1 MALALRVSLN
11 PGNKRTSLR
20 SFATLGHTTFQSG
33 KLRRPL
39 EDEKPISAPAA
50 KEGPWE
56 REPSLMLPKEATPP
70 RRHYQVNGTKGA
82 KKLLSSSPRV
92 TPMGTQLTL
101 NSR

>member
-33 KLRRPL
+33 RLMRPL
-39 EDEKPISAPAA
+39 ENEKPISSPAA
-50 KEGPWE
+50 EEGPWE
-56 REPSLMLPKEATPP
+56 REPSLMLPKEATSSRIP
-70 RRHYQVNGTKGA
+70 YLMNGTKGA

-92 TPMGTQLTL
+92 TPVGTQLT
-101 NSR
+101 

>member
-1 MALALRVSLN
+1 MALAA
-11 PGNKRTSLR
+11 GNKRTSLR

-33 KLRRPL
+33 RLMRPL

-50 KEGPWE
+50 EEGPWE
-56 REPSLMLPKEATPP
+56 REPSLMLPKDATSS
-70 RRHYQVNGTKGA
+70 RRPYQVNGTKGA

-92 TPMGTQLTL
+92 TPLGTQLTL